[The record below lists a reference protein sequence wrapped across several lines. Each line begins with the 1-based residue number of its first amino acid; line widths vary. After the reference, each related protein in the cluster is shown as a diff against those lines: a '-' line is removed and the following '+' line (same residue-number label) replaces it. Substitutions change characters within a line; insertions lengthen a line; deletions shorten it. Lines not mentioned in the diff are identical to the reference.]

1 MINKKLIVFPIHE
14 KVVLNLVFQLRR
26 IYRQGGFAYLWVQP
40 EARQWLDCQDS
51 ACQSRRSPP
60 HTNFPQTVSWSIFWA
75 HFPTCH
81 THKDLS
87 QLMFNKFP
95 GQVCSHFV
103 QWHQTIFLALSNSD
117 CPRYPVLRCWLAF
130 TSQKSSPVY
139 IYCVFCI
146 CICICCQC

>member
-14 KVVLNLVFQLRR
+14 KVVLNLVFQSRR
-26 IYRQGGFAYLWVQP
+26 IYWGICIPLSAARSKAVTWLSGLCLPSSTITSTHQLSTDCLLIHLLSPFSYLPHSQESLSTDVQ
-40 EARQWLDCQDS
+40 QI
-51 ACQSRRSPP
+51 SR
-60 HTNFPQTVSWSIFWA
+60 
-75 HFPTCH
+75 
-81 THKDLS
+81 
-87 QLMFNKFP
+87 

-139 IYCVFCI
+139 LYCVFCI
-146 CICICCQC
+146 RICIWRQC